1 MPLFICDN
9 CGGRDNTATGW
20 YWSRR
25 KNTEYFGQD
34 YPDGQGY
41 CAKCTPAFSI
51 QTLKKHEESGEP
63 LPDESILMGGYE
75 ERDGKLYCVWHNH
88 FEFKIPDAQE
98 VTELIHGNHIQ
109 YTDKLVEVLGSKQAV
124 EDAFAE
130 CERRR
135 ELERQEYMA
144 RHEAEMRERRACTN
158 SPSSKVTVKT
168 NKPKKRPG
176 KRGRP

>member
-41 CAKCTPAFSI
+41 CAKCTPAFSEL
-51 QTLKKHEESGEP
+51 TLKKHQESGEP
-63 LPDESILMGGYE
+63 LPDKSILLGAYE
-75 ERDGKLYCVWHNH
+75 ERDGKLFCCWHNH
-88 FEFKIPDAQE
+88 FDFKIPDAQE
-98 VTELIHGNHIQ
+98 VTELIHGNHIEPTQ
-109 YTDKLVEVLGSKQAV
+109 KLVEVLGSEEAV
-124 EDAFAE
+124 KAAFDE

-135 ELERQEYMA
+135 VIEREEYMA
-144 RHEAEMRERRACTN
+144 KHEAERNERSR
-158 SPSSKVTVKT
+158 SKLSTAPVTVKR
-168 NKPKKRPG
+168 KKRPG